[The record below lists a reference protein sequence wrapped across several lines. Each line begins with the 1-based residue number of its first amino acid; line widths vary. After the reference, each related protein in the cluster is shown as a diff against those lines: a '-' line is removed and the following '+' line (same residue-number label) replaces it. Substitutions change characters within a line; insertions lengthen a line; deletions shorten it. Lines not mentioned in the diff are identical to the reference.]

1 MIVERYSDKYRDDI
15 KRVVQSFQN
24 ESLVDYWLSFDADA
38 LSKTINELKD
48 QAFMLVMN
56 GRCEGLLAG
65 KKTKTPLS
73 DDPIWHEVI
82 WYVMPKHRKYGMAL
96 LKKAR
101 EILKSEGFK
110 AMIMVCMHNSKTEK
124 LFKLYNKM
132 GFVTMETH
140 FIGRL

>member
-1 MIVERYSDKYRDDI
+1 MIVERYSDKYKDDI
-15 KRVVQSFQN
+15 RRIVQSFQD
-24 ESLVDYWLSFDADA
+24 ESLAGYGLSFDTEA
-38 LSKTINELKD
+38 LSKTIDELKD
-48 QAFMLVMN
+48 QAFMLVIN

-82 WYVMPKHRKYGMAL
+82 WYVMPDHRKYGVSL

-101 EILKSEGFK
+101 QILKSEGFK
-110 AMIMVCMHNSKTEK
+110 AIIMVCMHNSKTEK
-124 LFKLYNKM
+124 LFDLYNKM